1 MKISYTF
8 LFLFILSGVY
18 RYLLSKIYTPMD
30 FKNNHIQIF
39 DTKVRLNIHYVSW
52 GLPLGHINLWPA
64 PTLGRV

>member
-8 LFLFILSGVY
+8 LFLFILSGVF

-39 DTKVRLNIHYVSW
+39 DTKVWLNIHFV
-52 GLPLGHINLWPA
+52 
-64 PTLGRV
+64 